1 MKTQRTQIH
10 FLSDVFVAVA
20 SLDLKVPNKEGR
32 TRLVLTHP
40 NREDKS
46 LRHVSMVAKFLDDNK
61 PKKSLKSLFALF
73 QTSPILINFILTWQI
88 LEKFSLGPYLT
99 LSKLR
104 K

>member
-1 MKTQRTQIH
+1 MKTERTQIH
-10 FLSDVFVAVA
+10 FLSDVLVAVV

-73 QTSPILINFILTWQI
+73 QTSPILINFI
-88 LEKFSLGPYLT
+88 
-99 LSKLR
+99 
-104 K
+104 

>member
-10 FLSDVFVAVA
+10 FLSDVLVAVA

-40 NREDKS
+40 NREDKT

-61 PKKSLKSLFALF
+61 PKKSIRTIS
-73 QTSPILINFILTWQI
+73 NFTDLNQFHLTWQI

>member
-10 FLSDVFVAVA
+10 FLSDVLVAVA

-40 NREDKS
+40 NRKDKS